1 MKKSLFWAAGWVV
14 LVLML
19 VGIMPTGIAQA
30 YLDPGSGSLLIQII
44 IAGILGLL
52 VAIKLYWSR
61 IVAFFTGR
69 TPPQETESPDPN
81 EVASD
86 DPQ

>member
-1 MKKSLFWAAGWVV
+1 MSKPSLWAIGWAVV
-14 LVLML
+14 VLML
-19 VGIMPTGIAQA
+19 VGIMPTGVTQA

-81 EVASD
+81 EAASD